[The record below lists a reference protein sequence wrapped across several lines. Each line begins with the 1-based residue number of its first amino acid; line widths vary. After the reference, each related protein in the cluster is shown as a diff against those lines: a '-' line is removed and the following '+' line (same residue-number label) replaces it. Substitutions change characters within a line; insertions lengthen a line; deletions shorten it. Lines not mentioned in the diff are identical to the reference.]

1 MIVLAFLLGVHR
13 VVTTRVEGVAAGDAA
28 EAFPESDGEREATQ
42 TFEGVSGAGG
52 VEATTG
58 GGTQQVFLKGRDY
71 AVSLYEQGERPRE
84 DCVHILENGAWWGGV
99 VFSHP
104 ARGDVV

>member
-52 VEATTG
+52 VEATTSG
-58 GGTQQVFLKGRDY
+58 GLLRRRHLRWPQLERL
-71 AVSLYEQGERPRE
+71 SL
-84 DCVHILENGAWWGGV
+84 
-99 VFSHP
+99 S
-104 ARGDVV
+104 